1 MDFALYITMQEFK
14 LDFIFDHVHR
24 MASVSVI
31 KRPDHIQYTIV
42 PDDPVLARRFATQ
55 VIHRFG
61 ERFDFAFPT
70 MGKTAA
76 GTTRPSKKP
85 LNKVQNS
92 TYETYPGVTALPAS
106 FLHHPYAHRPRIH
119 GEFTTAIR
127 IDGHGIGPH
136 SQQVDK
142 RLARMPA
149 AHFHLLPRLIAVG

>member
-61 ERFDFAFPT
+61 ERFDFAFPDN
-70 MGKTAA
+70 GEDGRRYNEALEKALKQS
-76 GTTRPSKKP
+76 SK
-85 LNKVQNS
+85 Q
-92 TYETYPGVTALPAS
+92 
-106 FLHHPYAHRPRIH
+106 HI
-119 GEFTTAIR
+119 
-127 IDGHGIGPH
+127 
-136 SQQVDK
+136 
-142 RLARMPA
+142 
-149 AHFHLLPRLIAVG
+149 